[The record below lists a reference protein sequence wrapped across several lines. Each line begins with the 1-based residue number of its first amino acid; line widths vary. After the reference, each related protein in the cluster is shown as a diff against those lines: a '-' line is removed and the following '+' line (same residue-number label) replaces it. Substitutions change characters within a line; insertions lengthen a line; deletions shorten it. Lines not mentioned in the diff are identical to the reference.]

1 MYSKYKFCPFLF
13 PLQYIQSVTLA
24 THGKSPADAAQF
36 SIGASDGEQN
46 GTELLSDYP
55 LAGSFIFPPAFTAA
69 RRRPPASSCS
79 LFYLIHTSFF
89 L

>member
-46 GTELLSDYP
+46 GMELI
-55 LAGSFIFPPAFTAA
+55 IFGIIRKWGQPSGFT
-69 RRRPPASSCS
+69 
-79 LFYLIHTSFF
+79 F
-89 L
+89 